1 MRNNDATPAIIDA
14 FLRAIAGFILIIFSK
29 GFEMNELIYF
39 GFLCFGS
46 ALGSC
51 HTLLCIREDDEI

>member
-1 MRNNDATPAIIDA
+1 MCNNDATPAIVDA
-14 FLRAIAGFILIIFSK
+14 FFRAIAGFILIILSK
-29 GFEMNELIYF
+29 GLEMEELMYF

-51 HTLLCIREDDEI
+51 HTLLCMGEDDEI